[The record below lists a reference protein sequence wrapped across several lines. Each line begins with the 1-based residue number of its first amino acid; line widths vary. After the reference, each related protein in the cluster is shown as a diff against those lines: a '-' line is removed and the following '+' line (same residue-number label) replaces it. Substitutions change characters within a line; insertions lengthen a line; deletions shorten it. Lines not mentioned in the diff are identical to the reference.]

1 MKNSTY
7 SQHYLY
13 ALQKTTKKLIRKNI
27 DQLIFTDDDILC
39 DEEVMKILKI
49 SKRSLFD
56 YRKKG
61 LLQYIKIGGRY
72 YYIRLFLYLDLLQ
85 LYQIPLEHDD
95 DG

>member
-61 LLQYIKIGGRY
+61 LLLPNS
-72 YYIRLFLYLDLLQ
+72 IRT
-85 LYQIPLEHDD
+85 
-95 DG
+95 